1 MRKGDVKNQYLRNT
15 NNPKRLLY
23 TIRHQWNGQLEKM
36 DKLEMSNLPRLNQE
50 EIENMDR
57 LITINE
63 HEIKNK
69 NKTETNNKKLPTNES
84 PGHINLILKA
94 YK

>member
-1 MRKGDVKNQYLRNT
+1 
-15 NNPKRLLY
+15 
-23 TIRHQWNGQLEKM
+23 
-36 DKLEMSNLPRLNQE
+36 MSNLPRLNQE